1 MMVGKMKIHKE
12 VCHKKNNEISRL
24 QSCLKVTQLE
34 NKINHLERKEVDI
47 DHKEF
52 IKSNKLILKI
62 KTVCKSLRYN
72 VFTEEV
78 NENSLRSNDITRM
91 KSIDLVE
98 TYTYGMKKDLVS
110 EKERIKCKNRIKQ
123 YKNG

>member
-1 MMVGKMKIHKE
+1 MVGKMKIHKE

-52 IKSNKLILKI
+52 IKSNKLILKT

-78 NENSLRSNDITRM
+78 NEISLRSNDITRM

-110 EKERIKCKNRIKQ
+110 EKERIKCKN
-123 YKNG
+123 

>member
-1 MMVGKMKIHKE
+1 MTVVKMKMHKE

-34 NKINHLERKEVDI
+34 NKMNHLERKEVDV

-52 IKSNKLILKI
+52 IKNNKLILTT

-72 VFTEEV
+72 VFIEEV
-78 NENSLRSNDITRM
+78 NEIALRSNDNTRM
-91 KSIDLVE
+91 KLIDLVE
-98 TYTYGMKKDLVS
+98 TYTYGTNKDLVS
-110 EKERIKCKNRIKQ
+110 EKERIKCKNRINQ
-123 YKNG
+123 YKKG

>member
-1 MMVGKMKIHKE
+1 MHKE

-34 NKINHLERKEVDI
+34 NKMNHLERKEVDV

-52 IKSNKLILKI
+52 IKNNKLILTT

-72 VFTEEV
+72 VFIEEV
-78 NENSLRSNDITRM
+78 NEIALRSNDNTRM
-91 KSIDLVE
+91 KLIDLVE
-98 TYTYGMKKDLVS
+98 TYTYGTNKDLVS
-110 EKERIKCKNRIKQ
+110 EKERIKCKNRINQ
-123 YKNG
+123 YKKG